1 MIIATI
7 RKFIWLCALAV
18 CFYAGSASAAT
29 FYLEPASGTIIKGCT
44 KQIIVKM
51 SLDGASSN
59 GAQAYVDY
67 TSLGGGTISIGGG
80 GIFSTY
86 GTPPGTPAGSL
97 GLYGYG
103 GIVSGNAKNF
113 AVVNVRSNANGAFNL
128 AIKYDAGEITSK
140 IAANPTSENILTGV
154 TNGSYAVIDG
164 YCETN
169 PPYLAELNPVADKPN
184 HPVGQNILFDL
195 RDDSSGL
202 NMSTFNVTVQQNS
215 VILPI
220 TVTQTA
226 HGTDDKWYSIVI
238 DPTSDLTP
246 ELKVVV
252 TVSASDKAGNAMTRT
267 YQFNDLTC
275 AQLGCTASAV
285 TPQCSDGVDN
295 DADGFTDFPAD
306 TGCSSADDN
315 NEYPSAISGCATS
328 TPGGTA
334 GILSQCSDGVDNDND
349 NLIDMADPGC
359 ENSADNNEF
368 AFGDISCPTA
378 TTTPSTGG
386 GGVFSL
392 TSLRF
397 FLGNRSVETAPNSAN
412 NVDVL
417 QGGTFTVAADISS
430 IDEQVSDVSL
440 VLGQKTYQLFYDN
453 QLKMYAVDILD
464 LISTGNLTASL
475 TVTYGENLQQTIPFS
490 VAVLPRGTVIG
501 RQTDGATAP
510 LTNAIVNIE
519 QLSGGKYILINSAQV
534 DSNGRYGFVLP
545 NGAYRLTA
553 LADDYRSEETSGFT
567 VSNHIINRDFKLLT
581 SVNLLDAEVPLSE
594 KAAYVSEVAQEQ
606 IGKLLESAN
615 DPNVEAAARNAVAPI
630 ALGAAALATIPAFLL
645 SLLSYLRFLFLQP
658 IFLVGL
664 RRRKK
669 WGIVYN
675 ALTKMPIDLATVR
688 LIDQKSGR
696 IVQSRVTD
704 QEGRYAFFVEPGLY
718 RIEAS
723 KPGFIFP
730 TKILQ
735 EFKEDTSFLDL
746 YHGEP
751 LHVDEKYA
759 AISANIP
766 LDPIGVAEKTP
777 FRLKL
782 NAWLREFQK
791 FVASLS
797 IAAGLLAVIIS
808 PTWWT
813 IGLLILQVALFF
825 LFKRLATPPKPKN
838 WGIVYD
844 RSDKKPIN
852 RAVARL
858 FSKQFNKLVATEV
871 TDSKGRYSFMVGP
884 NEYFITF
891 EKNGYQK
898 STSPGIKIKEK
909 NEVVKIDMS
918 MQKQGGV
925 GAPPAIQPPNVQTP
939 PAPPFEL

>member
-1 MIIATI
+1 M
-7 RKFIWLCALAV
+7 
-18 CFYAGSASAAT
+18 
-29 FYLEPASGTIIKGCT
+29 
-44 KQIIVKM
+44 VKM
-51 SLDGASSN
+51 STDSQSSN

-67 TSLGGGTISIGGG
+67 TSLGGGTISISGG

-103 GIVSGNAKNF
+103 GIVSGNSRNF
-113 AVVNVRSNANGAFNL
+113 AVVNVRSNTNGAFNL
-128 AIKYDAGEITSK
+128 AIKYNAGEITSK

-154 TNGSYAVIDG
+154 TNGSYTVVDG

-169 PPYLAELNPVADKPN
+169 PPYLTDLDPVPDKPN
-184 HPVGQNILFDL
+184 HPVGQNIKFDI

-202 NMSTFNVTVQQNS
+202 NTSTFNVAVQQNS
-215 VILPI
+215 VVLP
-220 TVTQTA
+220 VSVVQTA
-226 HGTDDKWYSIVI
+226 HGTDDKWYSIDI
-238 DPTSDLTP
+238 DPVSNLTP

-275 AQLGCTASAV
+275 AQMGCTASAI
-285 TPQCSDGVDN
+285 TAQCADGIDN
-295 DADGFTDFPAD
+295 DGDGFTDFPAD
-306 TGCSSADDN
+306 SGCADADDN
-315 NEYPSAISGCATS
+315 NEYPSAVGSCATS
-328 TPGGTA
+328 TPGGTPA
-334 GILSQCSDGVDNDND
+334 ILPQCADGLDNDND
-349 NLIDMADPGC
+349 NLIDLADLGC

-368 AFGDISCPTA
+368 AFGDISCPTS

-386 GGVFSL
+386 GGFSIS
-392 TSLRF
+392 SLRF
-397 FLGNRSVETAPNSAN
+397 FLANRTVETEPNSAN

-417 QGGTFTVAADISS
+417 QGGVFTVAADISS
-430 IDEQVSDVSL
+430 INEQVSDVSL
-440 VLGQKTYQLFYDN
+440 LLGQKTYRLFYDN
-453 QLKMYAVDILD
+453 QLKIYAVDILD
-464 LISTGNLTASL
+464 LLSTGNLIATLTA
-475 TVTYGENLQQTIPFS
+475 TYGDNQQQVIPFS
-490 VAVLPRGTVIG
+490 VSVLPRGTVSG
-501 RQTDGATAP
+501 RQTEGTVTS
-510 LTNAIVNIE
+510 LSNAIVKIE
-519 QLSGGKYILINSAQV
+519 QLSGGKYVLINSVQV

-553 LADDYRSEETSGFT
+553 LADDYRNEETSGFSVT
-567 VSNHIINRDFKLLT
+567 NHIVNRDFRLLT
-581 SVNLLDAEVPLSE
+581 TVNLLDTEVPLSE
-594 KAAYVSEVAQEQ
+594 KASYVSEVAQEQ
-606 IGKLLESAN
+606 VGKIIDSAN
-615 DPNVEAAARNAVAPI
+615 DPNVEAAAQNAVAPI
-630 ALGAAALATIPAFLL
+630 ALGTAAIATIPAVLL
-645 SLLSYLRFLFLQP
+645 NLLSYLRLLFLQP

-723 KPGFIFP
+723 KPGFTFP

-766 LDPIGVAEKTP
+766 LDPVGVAEKTP
-777 FRLKL
+777 LRLKV
-782 NAWLREFQK
+782 NAWLREVQK
-791 FVASLS
+791 FIASLS
-797 IAAGLLAVIIS
+797 IAAGILAVVIS

-813 IGLLILQVALFF
+813 IGLLVLQVALFF

-844 RSDKKPIN
+844 RKDKKPIE

-858 FSKQFNKLVATEV
+858 FSKQFNKLVATEI

-884 NEYFITF
+884 NEYYITF
-891 EKNGYQK
+891 EKNGYDK
-898 STSPGIKIKEK
+898 STSPGITIKEK
-909 NEVVKIDMS
+909 NEVVKIDVS
-918 MQKQGGV
+918 MDKQYGEGRPTDTEPPKV
-925 GAPPAIQPPNVQTP
+925 QAPPGPP
-939 PAPPFEL
+939 LDL